1 MEGKEID
8 VSTVQKAVANGIAYV
23 TEDRKSLG
31 LVLSEDIK
39 NNVTLANLPGIAWR
53 GVIDKHRENRIAQQY
68 RSLLKIRSS
77 GSFKRRSISRAR
89 RRSIRGDGSSST
101 RPGPKPK

>member
-1 MEGKEID
+1 M
-8 VSTVQKAVANGIAYV
+8 QKAVANGIAYV
-23 TEDRKSLG
+23 TEDRKGLG

-53 GVIDKHRENRIAQQY
+53 GVIDSHQETRIAQQY

-77 GSFKRRSISRAR
+77 GIFQKTLNLWEAISRRSF
-89 RRSIRGDGSSST
+89 
-101 RPGPKPK
+101 